1 MSPIDSL
8 IKTAE
13 ILRDA
18 VLAKDKDKGFEAVT
32 IFLMQF
38 MGAFGGSQNMVAKM
52 LPVLEGVKDHILS
65 DEFEKAIPFVDAL
78 LANLRSKRTPI
89 PSGLGLSSALTMC
102 AWDCLRLGNA
112 GALRRSGG

>member
-38 MGAFGGSQNMVAKM
+38 MGAFGGSQNMVTKM
-52 LPVLEGVKDHILS
+52 LPVLESLKDHVLS
-65 DEFEKAIPFVDAL
+65 GDFEKADLLVTAL
-78 LANLRSKRTPI
+78 LANLRMARESI
-89 PSGLGLSSALTMC
+89 GQS
-102 AWDCLRLGNA
+102 
-112 GALRRSGG
+112 

>member
-38 MGAFGGSQNMVAKM
+38 MDAFGDSQNMVSKM
-52 LPVLEGVKDHILS
+52 LPVLESLKDHVLS
-65 DEFEKAIPFVDAL
+65 GDFEKADLLVTAL
-78 LANLRSKRTPI
+78 LANLRMARESI
-89 PSGLGLSSALTMC
+89 GQS
-102 AWDCLRLGNA
+102 
-112 GALRRSGG
+112 